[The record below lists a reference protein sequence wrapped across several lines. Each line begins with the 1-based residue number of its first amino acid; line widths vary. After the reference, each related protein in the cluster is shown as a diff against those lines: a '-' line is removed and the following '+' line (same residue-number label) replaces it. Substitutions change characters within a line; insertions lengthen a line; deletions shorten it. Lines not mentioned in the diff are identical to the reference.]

1 MNKLLFFCFASAVLL
16 FSIIVINISP
26 IIKGLLY
33 SGGIDYTHS
42 CKYYSD
48 QYDYNEKHNKNNDAL
63 LDFDKKNVNRCNR
76 IHAMTGLEYTSLNV
90 NLFIGFVC
98 ALLGLLVYL
107 NIVEDRGKIAGLIGL
122 GGGVVGFVLTFVYV
136 IYSGLIFD
144 DRAEYPSS
152 LPPPSDKDFKIDSD
166 GAFLKWDDSRGSYTC
181 IFYDKD
187 NRDSIYLRYSD
198 YGNKFLSY
206 NKDSHEDFNDE
217 EKYKTINSNSDNRCN
232 SYESTYFQT
241 SNWIDWDKC
250 KDIDEK
256 KGSYNIPKYSNCDKI
271 FHFDRSED
279 SNKNKIIFDKWLTSL
294 IFSCF
299 ICLFNIG
306 LAIFGFLL
314 FKGSHNTI

>member
-26 IIKGLLY
+26 IINDLY
-33 SGGIDYTHS
+33 NAGIDYDDS

-152 LPPPSDKDFKIDSD
+152 FPSPSDKDFKIDSD

-206 NKDSHEDFNDE
+206 NKDSHEDFSDE
-217 EKYKTINSNSDNRCN
+217 EKYKVMDNSASDNKCN
-232 SYESTYFQT
+232 SYSSSGIYD
-241 SNWIDWDKC
+241 NIDWDTC
-250 KDIDEK
+250 KNIDEK
-256 KGSYNIPKYSNCDKI
+256 TGYNIQKYSNCDKI
-271 FHFDRSED
+271 FHFDPSED
-279 SNKNKIIFDKWLTSL
+279 TNEKKIIFDKWLTSL

-299 ICLFNIG
+299 ICLFDIG

-314 FKGSHNTI
+314 FKGSYSTI